1 MIGAKSE
8 RLVGSKSRRDWIYMG
23 RNSNGDGEVSFHP
36 GIHRLTLFSV
46 SSTSNSVI
54 IRCDI
59 TRVCANSWQQ
69 AFFFFDGKWNLNI
82 FFFFLL
88 FLRAKWRCFFWYFFN
103 KESTND
109 NPEFLINKYPLT
121 HDDDTKKIFK
131 NLKFKGESAICRIV
145 GTSLIN

>member
-8 RLVGSKSRRDWIYMG
+8 RLVGSKSRRDLHGQEFKRG
-23 RNSNGDGEVSFHP
+23 RRSLVPSWYP
-36 GIHRLTLFSV
+36 SI
-46 SSTSNSVI
+46 NSVLCLVHLEF
-54 IRCDI
+54 RH
-59 TRVCANSWQQ
+59 NSLWYNSCMCEFVT
-69 AFFFFDGKWNLNI
+69 ASFFFFFDGKWNLNI

-109 NPEFLINKYPLT
+109 NLEFLINKYPLT
-121 HDDDTKKIFK
+121 HDDDTKKIFR
-131 NLKFKGESAICRIV
+131 NLKFKDESAICRIV